1 MYRVY
6 VIRQRK
12 AGRSE
17 VQTST
22 RTETPFLAAAQAAF
36 NALQAMPYSA
46 EHLLLMTHDRRQIY
60 AYRYESE
67 PGDPDY
73 LPPGVVLDEL
83 KSPE

>member
-1 MYRVY
+1 MYKVY

-36 NALQAMPYSA
+36 HALQAMPYSA
-46 EHLLLMTHDRRQIY
+46 EHLLLMTHDRQQVQ
-60 AYRYESE
+60 AYRYGSQ

-73 LPPGVVLDEL
+73 LPPGAARDEQN
-83 KSPE
+83 SPE